1 MDLPKLLQNQHEID
15 ARVTELAVEIDD
27 YLSEGDV
34 VVGVLKG
41 CLPFLADLVR
51 KLNHEIE
58 TDFLAL
64 TSFQENTGRVRLTR
78 DLGIDVLGRNVLL
91 VEDVVDTGFR
101 LDFLRRHLETHEPAE
116 VRVCTLFDRSDRRI
130 LPVKVEYSGFVLQ
143 EGFIVGYGID
153 HLGMFRNLPSVVTAN
168 QALLDEEFARGESK
182 LADEIVKIA
191 RGKEQLNA
199 S

>member
-1 MDLPKLLQNQHEID
+1 MDFPKLLQNKEEID
-15 ARVTELAVEIDD
+15 ARIMELAIELDD
-27 YLSEGDV
+27 YLGEGDV

-78 DLGIDVLGRNVLL
+78 DLGIDVSGRNVLL

-116 VRVCTLFDRSDRRI
+116 VRVCTLFDRSDRRV

-153 HLGMFRNLPSVVTAN
+153 HLGMFRNLPSVVSAN
-168 QALLDEEFARGESK
+168 QELLDEEFEKGESK
-182 LADEIVKIA
+182 LTDEIVRIA
-191 RGKEQLNA
+191 RGKETVEA
-199 S
+199 R

>member
-1 MDLPKLLQNQHEID
+1 MDFPKLLQNQQEID
-15 ARVTELAVEIDD
+15 VRITELATELDD
-27 YLSEGDV
+27 YLSEGDGV
-34 VVGVLKG
+34 VRVLKG

-64 TSFQENTGRVRLTR
+64 TSFEENTGRVRLTR
-78 DLGIDVLGRNVLL
+78 DLGIDVSGRKVLL
-91 VEDVVDTGFR
+91 VEDVVDTVFR

-168 QALLDEEFARGESK
+168 QTLLDEEFARGESK

-191 RGKEQLNA
+191 RGKETVEC
-199 S
+199 

>member
-1 MDLPKLLQNQHEID
+1 MDFPKLLQNQQEID
-15 ARVTELAVEIDD
+15 VRITELATELDD

-64 TSFQENTGRVRLTR
+64 TSFEENTGRVRLTR
-78 DLGIDVLGRNVLL
+78 DLGIDVSGRNVLL

-168 QALLDEEFARGESK
+168 QTLLDEAFARGESK

-191 RGKEQLNA
+191 RGKETVEC
-199 S
+199 

>member
-1 MDLPKLLQNQHEID
+1 MDFPKLLQNQQEID
-15 ARVTELAVEIDD
+15 VRITELATELDD

-64 TSFQENTGRVRLTR
+64 TSFEENTGRVRLTR
-78 DLGIDVLGRNVLL
+78 DLGIDVSGRNVLL

-168 QALLDEEFARGESK
+168 QTLLDEEFARGESK
-182 LADEIVKIA
+182 LADEIVNIA
-191 RGKEQLNA
+191 RGKETVEC
-199 S
+199 

>member
-1 MDLPKLLQNQHEID
+1 MDFPKLLQNQQEID
-15 ARVTELAVEIDD
+15 VRITELATELDD
-27 YLSEGDV
+27 YLCEGDV

-64 TSFQENTGRVRLTR
+64 TSFEENTGRVRLTR
-78 DLGIDVLGRNVLL
+78 DLGIDVSGRNVLL

-168 QALLDEEFARGESK
+168 QTLLDEEFARGESK

-191 RGKEQLNA
+191 RGKETVEC
-199 S
+199 

>member
-1 MDLPKLLQNQHEID
+1 MDFPKLLQNQQEID
-15 ARVTELAVEIDD
+15 VRITELATELDD

-41 CLPFLADLVR
+41 CLPILADLVR

-64 TSFQENTGRVRLTR
+64 TSFEENTGRVRLTR
-78 DLGIDVLGRNVLL
+78 DLGIDVSGRNVLL

-168 QALLDEEFARGESK
+168 QTLLDEEFARGESK

-191 RGKEQLNA
+191 RGKETVEC
-199 S
+199 

>member
-1 MDLPKLLQNQHEID
+1 MQNKEEID
-15 ARVTELAVEIDD
+15 ARIMELAIELDD
-27 YLSEGDV
+27 YLGEGDV

-78 DLGIDVLGRNVLL
+78 DLGIDVSGRNVLL

-116 VRVCTLFDRSDRRI
+116 VRVCTLFDRSDRRV

-153 HLGMFRNLPSVVTAN
+153 HLGMFRNLPSVVSAN
-168 QALLDEEFARGESK
+168 QELLDEEFEKGESK
-182 LADEIVKIA
+182 LTDEIVRIA
-191 RGKEQLNA
+191 RGKETVEA

>member
-1 MDLPKLLQNQHEID
+1 MDFPKLLQNKEEID
-15 ARVTELAVEIDD
+15 ARIMELAIELDD
-27 YLSEGDV
+27 YLGEGDV

-78 DLGIDVLGRNVLL
+78 DLGIDVSGRNVLL

-116 VRVCTLFDRSDRRI
+116 VRVCTLFDRSDRRV

-153 HLGMFRNLPSVVTAN
+153 HLGMFRNLPSVVSAK
-168 QALLDEEFARGESK
+168 QELLDQEFEKGESK
-182 LADEIVKIA
+182 LTDEIVRIA
-191 RGKEQLNA
+191 RGKETVEA

>member
-1 MDLPKLLQNQHEID
+1 MDFPKLLQNQQEID
-15 ARVTELAVEIDD
+15 VRITELATELDA

-64 TSFQENTGRVRLTR
+64 TSFEENTGRVRLTR
-78 DLGIDVLGRNVLL
+78 DLGIDVSGRNVLL

-168 QALLDEEFARGESK
+168 QTLLDEEFARGESK

-191 RGKEQLNA
+191 RGKETVEC
-199 S
+199 

>member
-1 MDLPKLLQNQHEID
+1 MDSPKLLQNKEEID
-15 ARVTELAVEIDD
+15 ARIMELATELDD
-27 YLSEGDV
+27 YLGEGDV

-78 DLGIDVLGRNVLL
+78 DLGIDVSGRNVLL

-116 VRVCTLFDRSDRRI
+116 VRVCTLFDRSDRRV

-153 HLGMFRNLPSVVTAN
+153 HLGMFRNLPSVVSAN
-168 QALLDEEFARGESK
+168 QELLDQEFEKGESK
-182 LADEIVKIA
+182 LTDEIVRIA
-191 RGKEQLNA
+191 RGKETVEA

>member
-1 MDLPKLLQNQHEID
+1 MDFPKLLQNQQEID
-15 ARVTELAVEIDD
+15 VRITELATELDD

-64 TSFQENTGRVRLTR
+64 TSFEENTGRVRLTR
-78 DLGIDVLGRNVLL
+78 DLGIDVSGRNVLL

-130 LPVKVEYSGFVLQ
+130 LPVKVEYSGFVLH

-168 QALLDEEFARGESK
+168 QTLLDEEFARGESK

-191 RGKEQLNA
+191 RGKETVEC
-199 S
+199 

>member
-1 MDLPKLLQNQHEID
+1 MDFPKLLQNQQQID
-15 ARVTELAVEIDD
+15 ARVTELASEFDD
-27 YLSEGDV
+27 YLNKGDV

-51 KLNHEIE
+51 KLTQEIE

-78 DLGIDVLGRNVLL
+78 DLGIDVSGRNVLL

-101 LDFLRRHLETHEPAE
+101 LDFLRRHLETHQPAE
-116 VRVCTLFDRSDRRI
+116 VRVCTLFDRSDRRV
-130 LPVKVEYSGFVLQ
+130 LPVEVEYSGFVLQ

-153 HLGMFRNLPSVVTAN
+153 HLGMFRNLPSVVSAN
-168 QALLDEEFARGESK
+168 QELLDKEFADGGSELS
-182 LADEIVKIA
+182 LIHI
-191 RGKEQLNA
+191 
-199 S
+199 

>member
-1 MDLPKLLQNQHEID
+1 MDFPKLLQNQQEID
-15 ARVTELAVEIDD
+15 VRITELATELDD

-64 TSFQENTGRVRLTR
+64 TSFEENTGRVRLTR
-78 DLGIDVLGRNVLL
+78 DLGIDVSGRNVLL
-91 VEDVVDTGFR
+91 VDDVVDTGFR

-168 QALLDEEFARGESK
+168 QTLLDEEFARGESK

-191 RGKEQLNA
+191 RGKETVEC
-199 S
+199 

>member
-1 MDLPKLLQNQHEID
+1 MDFPKLLQNQQEID
-15 ARVTELAVEIDD
+15 VRITELATELDD
-27 YLSEGDV
+27 YLCEGDV

-64 TSFQENTGRVRLTR
+64 TSFEEDTGRVRLTR
-78 DLGIDVLGRNVLL
+78 DLGIDVSGRNVLL

-168 QALLDEEFARGESK
+168 QTLLDEEFARGEFK

-191 RGKEQLNA
+191 RGKETVEC
-199 S
+199 

>member
-1 MDLPKLLQNQHEID
+1 MDFPKLLQNKEEID
-15 ARVTELAVEIDD
+15 ARIMELAIELDD

-78 DLGIDVLGRNVLL
+78 DLGIDVSGRNVLL

-116 VRVCTLFDRSDRRI
+116 VRVCTLFERSDRRV

-153 HLGMFRNLPSVVTAN
+153 HLGMFRNLPSVVSAN
-168 QALLDEEFARGESK
+168 QELLDQEFEKGESK
-182 LADEIVKIA
+182 LTDEIVRIA
-191 RGKEQLNA
+191 RGKETVEA

>member
-1 MDLPKLLQNQHEID
+1 MDFPKLLQNKEEID
-15 ARVTELAVEIDD
+15 ARIMELAIELDD

-78 DLGIDVLGRNVLL
+78 DLGIDVSGRNVLL

-116 VRVCTLFDRSDRRI
+116 VRVCTLFDRSDRRV

-153 HLGMFRNLPSVVTAN
+153 HLGMFRNLPSVVSAN
-168 QALLDEEFARGESK
+168 QELLDQEFEKGESK
-182 LADEIVKIA
+182 LTDEIVRIA
-191 RGKEQLNA
+191 RGKETVEA

>member
-1 MDLPKLLQNQHEID
+1 MDFPKLLQNQQEID
-15 ARVTELAVEIDD
+15 ARITELASELDD
-27 YLSEGDV
+27 YLNEGDV

-64 TSFQENTGRVRLTR
+64 TSFEEDTGRVRLTR
-78 DLGIDVLGRNVLL
+78 DLGIDVSGRYVLL

-168 QALLDEEFARGESK
+168 QTLLDEEFARGESK
-182 LADEIVKIA
+182 LVDEIVKIA
-191 RGKEQLNA
+191 RGKETVEC
-199 S
+199 